1 MVVTVL
7 NRSRQKLDRR
17 RLARVARAVM
27 RAEGCHPETELTV
40 MIGDDAWIQ
49 DLNRAYTRKNHATDV
64 LAFPQDAVPAGEA
77 PALGDVAISAE
88 MAERQ
93 AAAVQHSLAR
103 EVEILLAHG
112 ILHLT
117 GWTDETPARRERM
130 MARTEELLAEATT
143 TR

>member
-1 MVVTVL
+1 M
-7 NRSRQKLDRR
+7 NQARRKLDRR

-27 RAEGCHPETELTV
+27 RAEGCHPQAELTV
-40 MIGDDAWIQ
+40 VIGDDAWIQ
-49 DLNRAYTRKNHATDV
+49 ELNRTYRRRDRATDV
-64 LAFPQDAVPAGEA
+64 LAFPQGAGPEGEP

-88 MAERQ
+88 TAERQ
-93 AAAVQHSLAR
+93 AAEVRHSLAR

-130 MARTEELLAEATT
+130 MARTKELLAEATA